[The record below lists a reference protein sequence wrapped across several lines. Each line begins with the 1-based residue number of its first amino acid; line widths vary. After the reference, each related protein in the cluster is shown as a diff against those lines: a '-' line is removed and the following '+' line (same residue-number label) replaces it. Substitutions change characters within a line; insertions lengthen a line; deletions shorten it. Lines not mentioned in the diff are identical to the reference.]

1 MSQERADIAIITDST
16 SDLPEETLARHGITV
31 VPLYILW
38 GGEQLREGV
47 DIDHETFYRRI
58 EGDPEHPSTSQ
69 PTPADFVRA
78 IEATRA
84 GQVVIVTI
92 SSALSGT
99 YNSATAAREHFRFPI
114 RVIDSRSVSMGLGWQ
129 VLAAARARDEGQDLD
144 GIVAAARRA
153 RESVR
158 TYFTVATLEYLHR
171 GGRIGGAARLLG
183 TALQLKPLLAVD
195 TGTGRIEAV
204 ERTRTR
210 KRALARVVEI
220 ALQGLDRDRPLR
232 VAAMHAAARA
242 DAEHLAAEVRS
253 AATVEELLIRE
264 LTPVLGTHGGPGLV
278 GLAVLPT

>member
-16 SDLPEETLARHGITV
+16 SDLPEEALARHGITV

-78 IEATRA
+78 IEATGAR
-84 GQVVIVTI
+84 QVVIVTI

-99 YNSATAAREHFRFPI
+99 YNSATAAREHFPFPI

-242 DAEHLAAEVRS
+242 DAEHLAAEVGS
-253 AATVEELLIRE
+253 AAAVEELLIRE